1 MAMRS
6 LDLNSLESLYRYF
19 PTRLRERARWR
30 ELAQQAATLLAEQGH
45 YGLPALLPSFVHA
58 RVAAA
63 LAASGLIGRRSLQSM
78 AILTLGAHAG
88 LEVRILQDLGA
99 GTVLGVER
107 DPRLVAVGHQLG
119 LADPASLVVGDSWEF
134 LSENRSVWDRILVL
148 APQRLALTPLWD
160 QARSRLTPTGCL
172 VVLAHRGE
180 ASDAPP
186 QANPRPAL
194 EDTMLAW
201 VFRR

>member
-1 MAMRS
+1 MVMSCR
-6 LDLNSLESLYRYF
+6 DLNSLESLYRYF
-19 PTRLRERARWR
+19 PTRSWERARWR
-30 ELAQQAATLLAEQGH
+30 ELAQQAVLQLAEQGH

-63 LAASGLIGRRSLQSM
+63 LAASGLIGRSSLRAM

-88 LEVRILQDLGA
+88 LEVRILKDLGA

-107 DPRLVAVGHQLG
+107 DPRLVAVGHQVG
-119 LADPASLVVGDSWEF
+119 LADPASLVVGDSWEY
-134 LSENRSVWDRILVL
+134 LAESQSNWDRILVL
-148 APQRLALTPLWD
+148 APQRLALRPLWD
-160 QARSRLTPTGCL
+160 QAQRRLTGSGCL

-180 ASDAPP
+180 AFDLPP
-186 QANPRPAL
+186 QAYPCPAL